1 MIIKG
6 QSNTNVS
13 LFFLTVGLFAKKKKN
28 ICDLAS
34 QVDCSL
40 DSIAQRWI
48 LKKRPVIYFML
59 FFLGKVGVSILP
71 ASEIVR
77 QNA

>member
-1 MIIKG
+1 ML
-6 QSNTNVS
+6 VF
-13 LFFLTVGLFAKKKKN
+13 FFLLLDFLQKKKKN

-48 LKKRPVIYFML
+48 FKKRPVIYFML

>member
-1 MIIKG
+1 MHKG
-6 QSNTNVS
+6 
-13 LFFLTVGLFAKKKKN
+13 GLKKN
-28 ICDLAS
+28 
-34 QVDCSL
+34 
-40 DSIAQRWI
+40 
-48 LKKRPVIYFML
+48 RPVIFYA

>member
-1 MIIKG
+1 ML
-6 QSNTNVS
+6 VF
-13 LFFLTVGLFAKKKKN
+13 FFLTVGLFAKKKEKYLRLGQSSRL
-28 ICDLAS
+28 LARLHCTK
-34 QVDCSL
+34 VDF
-40 DSIAQRWI
+40 
-48 LKKRPVIYFML
+48 KKKCPVIYFML